1 LHLIK
6 WLDDDQRSFGTEGN
20 DAVTLRRTEGND
32 AVTLRRTEGNDAV
45 TLAKKILSRFAK
57 ASPLR

>member
-6 WLDDDQRSFGTEGN
+6 WIDDDQRSFGAEGN
-20 DAVTLRRTEGND
+20 DAVTLRRTEGN
-32 AVTLRRTEGNDAV
+32 EAV